1 MITMG
6 TDTGTINNLIHS
18 YRLGS
23 LAPARSRH
31 LVVTRLASLHILE
44 SVHPFA
50 FDATG
55 HLGTEIDRILQKEK
69 EDKAVAYI
77 CVLHST
83 LSVCRQ
89 TPTTNVAIKI
99 GRKNTSLRRFEQQ

>member
-1 MITMG
+1 MILLEPT
-6 TDTGTINNLIHS
+6 TCHHHTH
-18 YRLGS
+18 RLWS
-23 LAPARSRH
+23 LPPACCRR
-31 LVVTRLASLHILE
+31 LVVALLAALHILE